1 MFPSSTYKGRVKFR
15 GLKNW
20 GCHSGGLW
28 CIKERKGGKEEE
40 ESFAFLARACVSHKN
55 EEECREFRVFFQ
67 SSKPCTQ
74 SILFLFLFF
83 YGLTEDDA
91 FRHFSLSLYG
101 SVSNSK
107 SLVLTLSFPSRYISS
122 PLLIFPQSHLELG
135 AFLVLCCS
143 AISMLICW
151 SAAPDAIRG
160 SSSKSDFGEKEKSLK
175 SSHRH

>member
-1 MFPSSTYKGRVKFR
+1 MLAFPTKRRRMSRIQSVLPKFETVYA
-15 GLKNW
+15 L
-20 GCHSGGLW
+20 HL
-28 CIKERKGGKEEE
+28 I
-40 ESFAFLARACVSHKN
+40 SFSFLS
-55 EEECREFRVFFQ
+55 
-67 SSKPCTQ
+67 
-74 SILFLFLFF
+74 
-83 YGLTEDDA
+83 GLTEDDA

-107 SLVLTLSFPSRYISS
+107 YLVLTLSFPSRYISS

-135 AFLVLCCS
+135 AFLVLRCS